1 MLYSTKQEA
10 NMKPKKESF
19 TVTKEIEKQVKRCGK
34 IHADNITKLRGEGV
48 DPLAYATAAIDIG
61 LYTLRNSA
69 PSDDEFIEAVG
80 KAMELK
86 MKQVCEVYRRD
97 VRSIHEN

>member
-1 MLYSTKQEA
+1 
-10 NMKPKKESF
+10 MKPKKESSA
-19 TVTKEIEKQVKRCGK
+19 TTKEIEKQVKRCGK
-34 IHADNITKLRGEGV
+34 IHADNITKLRDEGV
-48 DPLAYATAAIDIG
+48 DPLAYATSAIDIG

-69 PSDDEFIEAVG
+69 PSDDEFIKAVT
-80 KAMELK
+80 KALELK